1 MVCWNTFVVSCCNAL
16 RRLRFGHN
24 YGNFVLL

>member
-1 MVCWNTFVVSCCNAL
+1 MRFYSLFPAAAMRFL
-16 RRLRFGHN
+16 RLRFGHN